1 MFTFKGTDLKEI
13 DYILYFMQEALF
25 GLNIVKIL
33 IRKINLRA
41 FPVAQCVKNPPA
53 NARDTGLIP
62 DSGRFHMPQSS

>member
-13 DYILYFMQEALF
+13 DYILYFMQEAHF

-41 FPVAQCVKNPPA
+41 FPVAQWKRIHVPMQE
-53 NARDTGLIP
+53 T
-62 DSGRFHMPQSS
+62 QV

>member
-13 DYILYFMQEALF
+13 EIDYTLYFMHEAHF

-41 FPVAQCVKNPPA
+41 FPVAQW
-53 NARDTGLIP
+53 
-62 DSGRFHMPQSS
+62 